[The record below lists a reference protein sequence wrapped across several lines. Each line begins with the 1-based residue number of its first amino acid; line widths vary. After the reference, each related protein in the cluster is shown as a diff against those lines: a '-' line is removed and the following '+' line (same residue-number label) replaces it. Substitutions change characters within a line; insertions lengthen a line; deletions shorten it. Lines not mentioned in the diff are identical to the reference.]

1 MNEVNIERLWS
12 HLYWLTVLATQ
23 GSYTAAA
30 RRLNV
35 SKAAVSLRIAE
46 LERAAGVS
54 LVQRTTRSIRLTEAG
69 QRLVNE
75 TRDHYELIAQCFADV
90 CDTAE
95 TVQGSIRVTAPVAFA
110 RQQLIPRLSG
120 FLKRYPEVSIQLDVS
135 DRLVSLAPEGFD
147 LAIRHTAIA
156 PETHVAWELCKTSS
170 LLVATPRYLRT
181 QGIPLSPAEL
191 VDHDCLYYPRTHGK
205 PSWTFAAPKRAGKMS
220 EPMTVAIAGPF
231 CANNSET
238 LRDAALDHLG
248 IALLPDFTAE
258 AALRTGRLVAVLP
271 EWKPVGIFAEQL
283 LAIRPY
289 ATHVPR
295 AVTSFISYLRD
306 EFSNGF
312 L

>member
-1 MNEVNIERLWS
+1 MNEMNIERLWS

-23 GSYTAAA
+23 GSYTRAA

-46 LERAAGVS
+46 LERAAGIA
-54 LVQRTTRSIRLTEAG
+54 LVQRTTRSLRLTEAG
-69 QRLVNE
+69 QRLVND
-75 TRDHYELIAQCFADV
+75 TRDQYDRIAQCFADV
-90 CDTAE
+90 CDTAD

-110 RQQLIPRLSG
+110 RQQLVPRLAG

-135 DRLVSLAPEGFD
+135 DRLVSLATEGFD
-147 LAIRHTAIA
+147 LAIRHSAVA
-156 PETHVAWELCKTSS
+156 PETHVAWTLCKSSS
-170 LLVATPRYLRT
+170 LLVASPRYLRGRGT
-181 QGIPLSPAEL
+181 PSSPEEL
-191 VDHDCLYYPRTHGK
+191 VHHDCLYYPRMHGK
-205 PSWTFAAPKRAGKMS
+205 PSWTFAPVKRAGKLQ
-220 EPMTVAIAGPF
+220 EPLTVAIAGQF

-248 IALLPDFTAE
+248 IALLPDFTA
-258 AALRTGRLVAVLP
+258 ASSIRSGRLVAVLP
-271 EWKPVGIFAEQL
+271 EWQPVGVFAEQL

-289 ATHVPR
+289 STHVPR